1 MTALIFLAM
10 LFLHILADFNLQGVL
25 AKMKQRRWWAKRDGG
40 KYDYIAALI
49 IHGYS
54 WSFVVHIPLAL
65 LIFLLEISLHIPTLA
80 MSIIVHAALHAI
92 IDHEKANSRWFNLT
106 EDQIFHVVQ
115 LVIIWATIVI
125 ALYA

>member
-1 MTALIFLAM
+1 MKALIFLAM

-25 AKMKQRRWWAKRDGG
+25 AKMKQKRWWAKQDGG
-40 KYDYIAALI
+40 KYDYITALA

-54 WSFVVHIPLAL
+54 WSFIVHIPFAL
-65 LIFLLEISLHIPTLA
+65 LILILNISLHMPTLA

-92 IDHEKANSRWFNLT
+92 IDHEKANGRWFNLT
-106 EDQIFHVVQ
+106 EDQMFHVVQ
-115 LVIIWATIVI
+115 LVIIWATVVI

>member
-10 LFLHILADFNLQGVL
+10 LFLHVLADFNLQGVL
-25 AKMKQRRWWAKRDGG
+25 AKMKQKRWWAKRDGG
-40 KYDYIAALI
+40 KYDYITALI

-54 WSFVVHIPLAL
+54 WSFMVHIPFAL
-65 LIFLLEISLHIPTLA
+65 LIFLLETSLHIPTLA